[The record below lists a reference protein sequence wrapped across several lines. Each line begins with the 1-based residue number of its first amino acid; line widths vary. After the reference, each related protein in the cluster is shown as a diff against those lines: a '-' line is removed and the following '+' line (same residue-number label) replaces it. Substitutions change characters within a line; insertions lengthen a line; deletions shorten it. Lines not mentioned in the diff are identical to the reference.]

1 MNGSSENQVQ
11 DFSRYEFKYLLP
23 LHLRETIEAEV
34 QQFMRYDGFVN
45 PDLEN
50 QYLVRSLYLDNADA
64 SNFYEKV
71 DGLKTRRKYRL
82 RTYTTDIMAPSPLFL
97 EMKGRHNQRTYK
109 HRVQLAPDDLPL
121 ILQRDRHFGLLE
133 RYRDIPLIETFVFD
147 VSRKQLHPRVLVD
160 YRRRPYTSHFDINF
174 RVTFD
179 QTISAMAADRLF
191 PTEVGRFHSCVAG
204 WTILEVKFNR
214 RIPAWFH
221 RILQAHELR
230 NLSISKF
237 VVGMKTC
244 GLATDLS

>member
-1 MNGSSENQVQ
+1 MNAPIANQVQ

-23 LHLRETIEAEV
+23 LRLREMIEAEV
-34 QQFMRYDGFVN
+34 QQFMRYDGFVD

-50 QYLVRSLYLDNADA
+50 QYLVRSLYFDTDDA
-64 SNFYEKV
+64 ANFYEKV
-71 DGLKTRRKYRL
+71 DGLKTRRKYRV
-82 RTYTTDIMAPSPLFL
+82 RTYTTDSTAAAPMFL

-109 HRVQLAPDDLPL
+109 HRLQLDPDDLSPILRLDGQYSLLKRYPDFPL
-121 ILQRDRHFGLLE
+121 M
-133 RYRDIPLIETFVFD
+133 ETFVYD
-147 VSRKQLHPRVLVD
+147 VTRKRLRPRVLVD
-160 YRRRPYTSHFDINF
+160 YQRRPYTSHFDLNF

-179 QTISAMAADRLF
+179 QAITALATDRLF
-191 PTEVGRFHSCVAG
+191 PSESGQIRSCVAG
-204 WTILEVKFNR
+204 WTILEIKFHR

-230 NLSISKF
+230 SLSISKF